1 MDKWTYE
8 IDITRDM
15 WRGGHYD
22 TKEKTI
28 KEGKRDAIEDG
39 RQSFK
44 VGIIEEPTNFGIDV
58 DQVIGNIQEAM
69 YEEIGEAAEDYLD
82 DVTKE
87 DALELEKRLNEVFYK
102 WQEEHNYKPSFY
114 KVISEEVIEV
124 EK

>member
-8 IDITRDM
+8 IDITRER
-15 WRGGHYD
+15 WRGGVYD
-22 TKEKTI
+22 TKEEAI
-28 KEGKRDAIEDG
+28 KQGKKEAIED
-39 RQSFK
+39 RKQSFK
-44 VGIIEEPTNFGIDV
+44 VGIIEEPTNFGVDV
-58 DQVIGNIQEAM
+58 NQVIGNLQEAM
-69 YEEIGEAAEDYLD
+69 YEEIGEAGWDYLD

-124 EK
+124 EQ